1 MQKTGRSGKSSPKRL
16 ASKSKKER
24 SNVEF
29 WITKMELFKNGIKSF
44 KTSDRGGASFTIS
57 AVIPL
62 IFVASGS
69 IDLSGLEKDE
79 NSESKDSL
87 VNRMADTSKIS
98 DFPGKNPVV
107 SRSREVNSTLDNGEE
122 TSEESMLTSLE
133 SSK

>member
-1 MQKTGRSGKSSPKRL
+1 
-16 ASKSKKER
+16 
-24 SNVEF
+24 
-29 WITKMELFKNGIKSF
+29 LFRNGINSF

-98 DFPGKNPVV
+98 DFPG
-107 SRSREVNSTLDNGEE
+107 
-122 TSEESMLTSLE
+122 
-133 SSK
+133 